1 MARMRIRVF
10 QVGLLA
16 LLLTGCGF
24 QLRGEPQLP
33 FAHARIEAAEGSALG
48 ALLRQ
53 TLASQGKLLDGT
65 AQPEILVKLLEER
78 RDKSILSLSG
88 GGKVREYRLTYKVS
102 LRVTDS
108 KGNEPIAPMN
118 LEQSRDYSYDDAL
131 ILAKQAEEATLWRGM
146 EQEVLRQTLRRL
158 SYLKR

>member
-1 MARMRIRVF
+1 MARMWISVF

-16 LLLTGCGF
+16 WLLAGCGF

-33 FAHARIEAAEGSALG
+33 FAHARIEASEGTAL
-48 ALLRQ
+48 AVLLRH
-53 TLASQGKLLDGT
+53 TLASQGKLST
-65 AQPEILVKLLEER
+65 AHQTPEIVIKVQEER

-88 GGKVREYRLTYKVS
+88 GGKVREYRLTYKVG

-108 KGNEPIAPMN
+108 KGKELLAPMN

-146 EQEVLRQTLRRL
+146 EQEVLRQALRRL